1 MASFLDTLFGGGA
14 EAEAADK
21 NRALLQQYGQTGNT
35 ALDTGLTNSTGAL
48 NTGVNNA
55 AGILG
60 QNKDIY
66 GNLLTSGTNTANAG
80 LTNQLG
86 ALGNAGAAYA
96 PLSALAQKYGG
107 GTDMYLNSL
116 GVNGAA
122 GNQAAVDAFQAGPGY
137 QFQMQQG
144 VDAIDRSRANSG
156 MLNSGN
162 TDLDA
167 IKYGQGLANQAYG
180 GWQTNLAGLISP
192 ELSATT
198 GAATGQAGV
207 DTNMANAYGANT
219 AALLGLQQG
228 VAQGQGGVNT
238 ALAGN
243 QTALGNSL
251 ASLYGTDASNR
262 VALQGGITSG
272 GISANNTQAAGQ
284 AAGAKNLLGAGL
296 SLAGLVAGGPVGG
309 AIGGGLGSLFGGAN
323 GGTAASPLPGLTAAD
338 YGTGANAGNWF
349 NQYGLG

>member
-1 MASFLDTLFGGGA
+1 MAGFFDTMFGGGA
-14 EAEAADK
+14 EREAADK
-21 NRALLQQYGQTGNT
+21 NRALLAQYGQTGNT
-35 ALDTGLTNSTGAL
+35 ALDTGLSQSTGAL

-60 QNKDIY
+60 QNRDIY
-66 GNLLTSGTNTANAG
+66 GNLLTQGTNTLNTG
-80 LTNQLG
+80 LNSQLG
-86 ALGNAGAAYA
+86 ALGNAGQAYA
-96 PLSALAQKYGG
+96 PLSALASKYGG

-122 GNQAAVDAFQAGPGY
+122 GNAAAQSAFQAGPGY
-137 QFQMQQG
+137 DFTLDQG
-144 VDAIDRSRANSG
+144 LEAINRRRASSG
-156 MLNSGN
+156 MLGSGN
-162 TDLDA
+162 ADLDA
-167 IKYGQGLANQAYG
+167 IKYGTGLANQTYG
-180 GWQTNLAGLISP
+180 DWQKNLGSLVNP
-192 ELSATT
+192 ELSATQ

-207 DTNMANAYGANT
+207 NTNMANAYGANT

-251 ASLYGTDASNR
+251 AGLYGTDASNR

-272 GISANNTQAAGQ
+272 GMSANNTQAAGE

-296 SLAGLVAGGPVGG
+296 QLAGAVAGGPIGAALGG
-309 AIGGGLGSLFGGAN
+309 SLSSLGGSIFGGGT
-323 GGTAASPLPGLTAAD
+323 GGTASTMN
-338 YGTGANAGNWF
+338 YGGQAWPKFT
-349 NQYGLG
+349 